1 MLWHE
6 IWIWPIQFLLF
17 YVNQSFWGVC
27 IREYR
32 MCSYVLYM
40 IMTSLFILKQ
50 FLFSERSCQLL
61 PKHRDIFR
69 NLKQWSDKL
78 RTAFFKLLY
87 TESRAPLQGFHFMVQ
102 HFSMWHFTINM
113 KSICLCISDRSCQ
126 CYQDIWISSEIWSY
140 VPCLTNF
147 IQLSSSYCTVNPV
160 NTTRLSFHGTAFSH
174 VAEPW
179 SGTVNN
185 IWQWIQPTFEDK
197 VT

>member
-126 CYQDIWISSEIWSY
+126 FLPRHLDIFRNLKLCSLFDKLHTTFFKLLYSESHEHHKALISWYSIF
-140 VPCLTNF
+140 PCSRAL
-147 IQLSSSYCTVNPV
+147 I
-160 NTTRLSFHGTAFSH
+160 RHG
-174 VAEPW
+174 E
-179 SGTVNN
+179 
-185 IWQWIQPTFEDK
+185 
-197 VT
+197 

>member
-1 MLWHE
+1 
-6 IWIWPIQFLLF
+6 
-17 YVNQSFWGVC
+17 
-27 IREYR
+27 
-32 MCSYVLYM
+32 
-40 IMTSLFILKQ
+40 MTSLFILKQ
-50 FLFSERSCQLL
+50 LLFQRGPANCYQ
-61 PKHRDIFR
+61 KHRDILR
-69 NLKQWSDKL
+69 NLKQWSLSDKL
-78 RTAFFKLLY
+78 HIAFFKLLY

-126 CYQDIWISSEIWSY
+126 FLPRHLDIFRNLKLCSLFDKLHTTFFKLLYSESHEHHKALISWYS
-140 VPCLTNF
+140 NF
-147 IQLSSSYCTVNPV
+147 
-160 NTTRLSFHGTAFSH
+160 H